1 MVKLTD
7 ILRTDNVL
15 LGLAA
20 QSKKRVFDQAAQM
33 FATLYSLSEKQVFE
47 SLMNRERVGSTYL
60 GEGLSVPHGRIANLN
75 GIKSV
80 FIRLQDPIQMGNDK
94 EELSKDFFFLLA
106 DENEASQHLEAL
118 ALVAEFFGDA
128 SEREKVNVANTPED
142 FCKLVQEWASAHS
155 PEEPGEVNEG

>member
-15 LGLAA
+15 LGLAS

-33 FATLYSLSEKQVFE
+33 FANLYSLNEKQVFE

-60 GEGLSVPHGRIANLN
+60 GEGLSVPHGRIPNLN
-75 GIKSV
+75 GIESV
-80 FIRLQDPIQMGNDK
+80 FIRLQEPIQMGNDK
-94 EELSKDFFFLLA
+94 EDLSKNFFFLLA
-106 DENEASQHLEAL
+106 DENESCKHLEAL

-128 SEREKVNVANTPED
+128 EERKKIDVANTPED
-142 FCKLVQEWASAHS
+142 FCKLVEEWVSTHS
-155 PEEPGEVNEG
+155 PENPGETNEG

>member
-33 FATLYSLSEKQVFE
+33 FANLYSLNEKQVFE

-60 GEGLSVPHGRIANLN
+60 GDGLSIPHGRMTNLD

-94 EELSKDFFFLLA
+94 TDLSKDFFFLLA
-106 DENEASQHLEAL
+106 DENESSQHLEAL

-128 SEREKVNVANTPED
+128 EEREKITAANTPED
-142 FCKLVQEWASAHS
+142 FSNLVKEWVSTHS
-155 PEEPGEVNEG
+155 PENSGEVNEG